1 MHTLCTA
8 EFGPAQFIVR
18 SIVLHMCKTYSCKF
32 VCLFVHMS
40 ECLFVGMHVCINV
53 CSFVSGCVFEVTAS
67 NHYRPLCL
75 AVCVQNILKMFK
87 TKFSDYIIQDYGFRG
102 VGTYFYI
109 SRTCLYMYSYDNVIL
124 LDLDDNEKMSMFKD
138 LSKEA

>member
-1 MHTLCTA
+1 
-8 EFGPAQFIVR
+8 
-18 SIVLHMCKTYSCKF
+18 
-32 VCLFVHMS
+32 MS

-53 CSFVSGCVFEVTAS
+53 CSFVSIYVFEVMAS
-67 NHYRPLCL
+67 NLYTPLCL
-75 AVCVQNILKMFK
+75 SVCLQNILKMFK
-87 TKFSDYIIQDYGFRG
+87 TKFSDYIIQDYGWG
-102 VGTYFYI
+102 AMTYFYI